1 MCLSLSQARSSPR
14 DWDHGHVPGCLA
26 RLPGGAGSRGA
37 PPPRPGG
44 RSPFSLCRS
53 RGAWAVSKPGP
64 APLESSL
71 LIGRVCGDV
80 AGIAEQ
86 RPGAGRA
93 GGIVR
98 RPGLC

>member
-26 RLPGGAGSRGA
+26 RLPGGAGSRGD

-44 RSPFSLCRS
+44 EAPSLSAEAGGPGRCRS
-53 RGAWAVSKPGP
+53 QAPP
-64 APLESSL
+64 PLESSL
-71 LIGRVCGDV
+71 LSGRVCGDV